1 MNLVERL
8 RDKAESEDGLGYAYN
23 AEAFKEAADRIEAL
37 EVAHE
42 HILEYWNK
50 DENPGAMSDALWHIL
65 DTAAEALNKGKD
77 Q

>member
-1 MNLVERL
+1 MNLVDRL
-8 RDKAESEDGLGYAYN
+8 IRPAQTLALEN
-23 AEAFKEAADRIEAL
+23 AELKDRIEAL
-37 EVAHE
+37 EAAHE

-65 DTAAEALNKGKD
+65 DTASEALKEKD